1 LLVSGC
7 WFGIDKEPETSNKK
21 LETSNQQPETMRPFA
36 QLLPV
41 SIRSLT
47 GLGGGLLVALLLPG
61 CAIVGNVPTITDDW
75 YRVVGQTSRDTLN
88 KALDP
93 NHVYV
98 QQRRDTLFF
107 TPDAAPNSTTPP
119 LSYACQLRP
128 DRKLRLRR
136 TQLDIDV
143 FTLPFK
149 VRPAREGVPVQLN
162 TNFNAALYVGRRLD
176 FYSLNTRHSTPF
188 GLTPHVRATGFGYGA
203 FVGAGSAFI
212 TADFIKGTPPQAEYE
227 ALVVHGGLA
236 AIYDA
241 QAFNVGIAVGTEQ
254 LLGPDSRNWIYDR
267 QPWVGVLFGLD
278 LN

>member
-1 LLVSGC
+1 MAH
-7 WFGIDKEPETSNKK
+7 F
-21 LETSNQQPETMRPFA
+21 NQLNSSPVRWLGWVFIGGFA
-36 QLLPV
+36 M
-41 SIRSLT
+41 
-47 GLGGGLLVALLLPG
+47 LLLPG
-61 CAIVGNVPTITDDW
+61 CAVVGNIPAITDDW
-75 YRVVGQTSRDTLN
+75 YRVIGQASRDTFP
-88 KALDP
+88 KGLDP

-98 QQRRDTLFF
+98 QQRRDTLLF
-107 TPDAAPNSTTPP
+107 TPDTTPNSTTRP
-119 LSYACQLRP
+119 LSYAYQLRP

-227 ALVVHGGLA
+227 ALVVHGGVA

-241 QAFNVGIAVGTEQ
+241 QAFNIGIAIGTEQ

-267 QPWVGVLFGLD
+267 QPWIGVLFGLD